1 MELREVFEPLVN
13 FLKGL
18 QRKDKDP
25 ASKEKAKERLQLVLL
40 QDRASV
46 SPDFFEMMKKEIIE
60 VIKKYIEIDEES
72 LEVQLTRGFEDGDES
87 GPALYANIPIKNIKP
102 VAKKVEEKDDD
113 ELVTEVVNNENI
125 IMEEIQNEVAQ
136 VIDEMVQNNVVNLAS
151 NDNSTEKVQTAQ
163 ANVNNNSADN
173 GVNSADVNKE
183 TEMNS
188 EVAAEINVEV
198 ANTVDKEDDIN
209 KIAASAQI
217 DLQEEQRIEKQV
229 AERLE
234 AIEKDANL
242 EAMKDKINEVKDG
255 VAETI
260 QKVKKGAKD
269 SIKKIKTKTQ
279 KKKIKE

>member
-1 MELREVFEPLVN
+1 M
-13 FLKGL
+13 
-18 QRKDKDP
+18 
-25 ASKEKAKERLQLVLL
+25 
-40 QDRASV
+40 
-46 SPDFFEMMKKEIIE
+46 
-60 VIKKYIEIDEES
+60 
-72 LEVQLTRGFEDGDES
+72 TRGFEDGDES

-125 IMEEIQNEVAQ
+125 IMEEIQNEVSQ
-136 VIDEMVQNNVVNLAS
+136 VIDEMVQNNVAKAENVENSAISVEDVQVEQKKVVN
-151 NDNSTEKVQTAQ
+151 N
-163 ANVNNNSADN
+163 NVNNSVDTEENNSVDFSKNEDSVA
-173 GVNSADVNKE
+173 SK
-183 TEMNS
+183 TIEMNS
-188 EVAAEINVEV
+188 EVAAEIK
-198 ANTVDKEDDIN
+198 ADSVDNMDVKEDIN
-209 KIAASAQI
+209 KIATSAQI
-217 DLQEEQRIEKQV
+217 DLEEEERIEKQV

-242 EAMKDKINEVKDG
+242 DAMKDKINEVKDG